1 MFFAK
6 YRVVFAEKTDYN
18 TNCERKYN
26 GNLQKIIRKKIGE
39 I

>member
-1 MFFAK
+1 MYFAK

-18 TNCERKYN
+18 TNCQRKQK
-26 GNLQKIIRKKIGE
+26 GNLQKILRKKIGE